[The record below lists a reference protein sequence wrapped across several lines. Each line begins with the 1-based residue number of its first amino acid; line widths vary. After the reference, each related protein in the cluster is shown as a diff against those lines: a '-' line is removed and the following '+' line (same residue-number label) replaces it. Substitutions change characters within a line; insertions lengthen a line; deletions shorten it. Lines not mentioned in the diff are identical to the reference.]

1 MPMRTA
7 GNRRPCSCCGA
18 VLNAKADEYILTKT
32 MDFAC
37 TTDRNRIC
45 MLLFVVVTHELH
57 MHIIRKHKAVIL
69 MVLVEASWDIFL
81 QMVFLMSQ

>member
-1 MPMRTA
+1 MPMRTG

-37 TTDRNRIC
+37 TDRNRIC
-45 MLLFVVVTHELH
+45 LLLFVVVTHELH
-57 MHIIRKHKAVIL
+57 MHY
-69 MVLVEASWDIFL
+69 
-81 QMVFLMSQ
+81 